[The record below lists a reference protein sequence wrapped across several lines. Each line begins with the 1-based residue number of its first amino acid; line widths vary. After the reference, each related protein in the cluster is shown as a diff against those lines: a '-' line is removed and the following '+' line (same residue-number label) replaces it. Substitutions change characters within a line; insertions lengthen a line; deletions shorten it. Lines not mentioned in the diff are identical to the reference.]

1 MPDFNPN
8 LMANN
13 AITEVLPKDEY
24 TLAIFEPK
32 AFSRKFNDKQTGA
45 EVEILG
51 VRYPMKVADGVHSGK
66 RVFPEFTLNNDAGL
80 GAFIRFLMATLGFEP
95 TAEGEKKFK
104 EQYGNIDYNMNAET
118 GHLGDAY
125 RLVTGK
131 VVHCILDSR
140 TTDGKDYQSFK
151 TWRRTNG

>member
-1 MPDFNPN
+1 MPEFNPN

-24 TLAIFEPK
+24 TLTIFEPK
-32 AFSRKFNDKQTGA
+32 AYSRKFTKDG
-45 EVEILG
+45 VEQEIIG
-51 VRYPMKVADGVHSGK
+51 VRYPMKVADGVHVGK
-66 RVFPEFTLNNDAGL
+66 RVFPEFSLNSDAGL
-80 GAFIRFLMATLGFEP
+80 GAFIRFLMAALGFEP

-104 EQYGNIDYNMNAET
+104 EQYGAVDYKLDPDS

-131 VVHCILDSR
+131 AVHCILDSR
-140 TTDGKDYQSFK
+140 TTDGKEYQSFK